1 MDGGEHIHCIFTAIC
16 LAQKLHYF
24 EDDHQTTLCSELKLS
39 QCQWKEQVCSHKR
52 KYPSEVVCKIPPRGE
67 EFWGSR
73 APVALLVLSHGDKSP
88 YLPSQA
94 DTNAPTTPPGSSPP
108 DNSNASCN
116 HRRGLPLLPPHRP

>member
-1 MDGGEHIHCIFTAIC
+1 MDGGENIHCIFTAIC
-16 LAQKLHYF
+16 LTQKLHYF
-24 EDDHQTTLCSELKLS
+24 GDNHQTTLCSELKLS

-73 APVALLVLSHGDKSP
+73 APVALLVLSHGDKSH
-88 YLPSQA
+88 LPSQA